1 MKRVEAFTLIELLIV
16 VAIIGILAA
25 IAVPNF
31 LNARMRAQ
39 VTRAEADH
47 RNLAT
52 ALESY
57 KIDNNRYPPASL
69 AGGSTRIT
77 VFQRWAMLTSP
88 ISYMASVPFDP
99 FFRADMQ
106 PPALWG
112 GPVYNYFERE
122 SSTLTTAPWGPGP
135 REINA
140 LYFMHS
146 FGPDGENSSITI
158 DSYYTHIHYDMS
170 NGLKSVGDIV
180 RYGP

>member
-1 MKRVEAFTLIELLIV
+1 MTQRGFTLIELLIV

-31 LNARMRAQ
+31 MNARMRAQ
-39 VTRAEADH
+39 VSRAVADE

-57 KIDNNRYPPASL
+57 RIDNNRYPSASEEN
-69 AGGSTRIT
+69 GTTRVT
-77 VFQRWAMLTSP
+77 VFQRWAKLTTP
-88 ISYMASVPFDP
+88 VSYMPAVPFDP
-99 FFRADMQ
+99 FFRADIQ

-122 SSTLTTAPWGPGP
+122 SSQLTTAAWGPTSV
-135 REINA
+135 EKNA
-140 LYFMHS
+140 VYFIHS
-146 FGPDGENSSITI
+146 FGPDGENSSITTEG
-158 DSYYTHIHYDMS
+158 YYTHVRYDLS
-170 NGLKSVGDIV
+170 NGVNSIGDII